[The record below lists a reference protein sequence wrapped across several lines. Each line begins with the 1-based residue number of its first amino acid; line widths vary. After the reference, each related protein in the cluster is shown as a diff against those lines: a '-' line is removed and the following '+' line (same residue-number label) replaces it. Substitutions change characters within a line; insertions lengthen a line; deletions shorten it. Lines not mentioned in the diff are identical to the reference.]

1 MELIIDREYKELIPP
16 LTPEERAGLE
26 TSLIAEGCRDAL
38 VVWNGVIIDGHNRY
52 EICKEHGIEFK
63 TIEKSFSDKD
73 AAKVW
78 IIENQF
84 SRRNLPPYVRGE
96 LMLKLKP
103 LIAAKAKENQQVF
116 KGNQYVATPQNS
128 ATKQIETR
136 KELSKLAGVSHGTI
150 SRIEKIVEKAPAKTT
165 KSHKF

>member
-52 EICKEHGIEFK
+52 EICKEHGIEFQ
-63 TIEKSFSDKD
+63 TIEKDFPDRD

-84 SRRNLPPYVRGE
+84 SRRNLPIFVRGE

-103 LIAAKAKENQQVF
+103 LIAAKAKEKQGQRTDLTSGRILPNVGYKQL
-116 KGNQYVATPQNS
+116 PQNS
-128 ATKQIETR
+128 AKAVETR
-136 KELSKLAGVSHGTI
+136 KETIPYCCDVAGVKRSGW
-150 SRIEKIVEKAPAKTT
+150 KAC
-165 KSHKF
+165 